1 LKNTASR
8 ATLGHDQ
15 KRKSQADNSSLG
27 ASGARGAN
35 NVRMST
41 NSKVSQKAKD
51 ALKTSKQGSLQKVGT
66 PASVQRHKYDPDE
79 YAEDGFEDV
88 NELDKEEDHEPS

>member
-1 LKNTASR
+1 
-8 ATLGHDQ
+8 
-15 KRKSQADNSSLG
+15 
-27 ASGARGAN
+27 
-35 NVRMST
+35 MST